1 MVLRLQLTPGVFLKI
16 VSVYGPTMQ
25 RPDNKKEHF
34 YESLNQVVNSNK
46 HDKLI
51 VLGDLNARVGC
62 DWELW
67 PDVLGKHSTGK
78 MNSNGLILLEF
89 CSQNHFS
96 VMGSIFQLPN
106 RLKCTWQH
114 PRSKHWHQLDHV
126 IANEH
131 VKPGITV
138 VKANLTADCF
148 TDHRL
153 VICKC
158 TFSLKRK
165 KKGRKPPIKPYR

>member
-1 MVLRLQLTPGVFLKI
+1 MC
-16 VSVYGPTMQ
+16 
-25 RPDNKKEHF
+25 PDNEKEHF
-34 YESLNQVVNSNK
+34 YESLNQVVNSN
-46 HDKLI
+46 KLI

-67 PDVLGKHSTGK
+67 PDVLGKHGTGK
-78 MNSNGLILLEF
+78 MNSKGLILFEF

-153 VICKC
+153 SVNAR
-158 TFSLKRK
+158 SHLKGKRRGENAKTSHQSFDNNDPRK
-165 KKGRKPPIKPYR
+165 DRPDSGAS

>member
-1 MVLRLQLTPGVFLKI
+1 
-16 VSVYGPTMQ
+16 MQ
-25 RPDNKKEHF
+25 RPDNEKEHF
-34 YESLNQVVNSNK
+34 YESLNEVVNSNRN
-46 HDKLI
+46 DKLI
-51 VLGDLNARVGC
+51 VPGDLNARVGS

-67 PDVLGKHSTGK
+67 PYVLGKHGTGK

-96 VMGSIFQLPN
+96 IMGSMFQLPN

-126 IANEH
+126 LANSNA
-131 VKPGITV
+131 KSGITIV
-138 VKANLTADCF
+138 IASLTADCY

-153 VICKC
+153 VVCRC
-158 TFSLKRK
+158 TVEK
-165 KKGRKPPIKPYR
+165 KKERTKTTYQTFVFHDPRKD